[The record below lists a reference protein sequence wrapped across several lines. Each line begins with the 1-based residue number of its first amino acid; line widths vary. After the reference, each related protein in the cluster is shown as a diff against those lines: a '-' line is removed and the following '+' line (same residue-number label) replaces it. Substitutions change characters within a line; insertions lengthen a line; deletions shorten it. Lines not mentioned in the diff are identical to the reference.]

1 MANTVLAW
9 RATKNLQLHTHADFK
24 TKQKA
29 FFFDIINYIVY
40 RGTINQM
47 TSMYERYKDN
57 MTEEVLEYISHLN
70 ELANQ
75 QIKEI
80 PVYNDIDARV
90 LFDLGAKYT
99 LGKVELGL
107 DVKNV
112 FNTEYKQSGMSTGLL
127 PQRGRWFTFDVAL
140 KF

>member
-1 MANTVLAW
+1 
-9 RATKNLQLHTHADFK
+9 
-24 TKQKA
+24 
-29 FFFDIINYIVY
+29 
-40 RGTINQM
+40 
-47 TSMYERYKDN
+47 

-80 PVYNDIDARV
+80 PVYNDVAARV

-99 LGKVELGL
+99 LGKIELGF

-112 FNTEYKQSGMSTGLL
+112 FNTKYKQSGMSTGLL